1 MLKTLTLFRRGFSG
15 AAQRLGGGAG
25 GCKKKLLLKICD
37 TYPTML
43 KFGTVIT
50 YLQKIQKIYDS
61 RDTALDFC

>member
-1 MLKTLTLFRRGFSG
+1 MLKTLTLFRMGLSG
-15 AAQRLGGGAG
+15 AAHRLRVGGGG
-25 GCKKKLLLKICD
+25 GKKKLLLKICH
-37 TYPTML
+37 TYPTKL